1 MIVEPAHAILDA
13 MDLYF
18 FDCDDTLYDYDFR
31 KRLPALARLTGTSEY
46 HLASTWWAG
55 GHERAAE
62 SGEYTTS
69 EEYLRAF
76 RLVTGAKLTLAQ
88 WQEARASAMTLVPG
102 SLDALRWAA
111 DHGTTSLL
119 SNNPM
124 PFHDCL
130 PELAAEAHALLQGND
145 LISAI
150 LGARK
155 PERRIYTRALGV
167 FGAQA
172 RDAILI
178 DDSAANVQGA
188 IDAGMHAYQL
198 RHTDGGAD
206 RAAGYDTAGLQ
217 AALEAF
223 ASR

>member
-1 MIVEPAHAILDA
+1 
-13 MDLYF
+13 MDVYF

-31 KRLPALARLTGTSEY
+31 KRLPALATITGVSQY

-69 EEYLRAF
+69 EEYLEAF
-76 RLVTGAKLTLAQ
+76 RLVTGAKLSLAQ
-88 WQEARASAMTLVPG
+88 WQQARASAMTVVPG
-102 SLDALRWAA
+102 SVEALRWAA
-111 DHGTTSLL
+111 KRGTTSLL
-119 SNNPM
+119 SNNPI

-130 PELAAEAHALLQGND
+130 PALAPEAHTLLQGND

-167 FGAQA
+167 FGVQPA
-172 RDAILI
+172 DAILI
-178 DDSAANVQGA
+178 DDSAANVRGA

-198 RHTDGGAD
+198 RSVDGVYDTDG
-206 RAAGYDTAGLQ
+206 LLC
-217 AALEAF
+217 ALEAF
-223 ASR
+223 AAR